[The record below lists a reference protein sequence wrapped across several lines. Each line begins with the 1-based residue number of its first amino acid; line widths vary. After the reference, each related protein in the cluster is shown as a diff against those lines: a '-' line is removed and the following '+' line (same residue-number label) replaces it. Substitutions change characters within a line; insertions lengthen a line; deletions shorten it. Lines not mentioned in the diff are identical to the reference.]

1 MKIKEHNGMKT
12 YSHYLKSKYDGLLCH
27 DEERIVLNGKVGISL
42 LTKSY
47 KFPNQIQFTMFTDK
61 VEDVRFEKRNKSVY
75 SRLEIDLDASE
86 LSQLLYVLNEF
97 KKILESK
104 EVQQ

>member
-12 YSHYLKSKYDGLLCH
+12 YSHYLKSNYDGLLCH
-27 DEERIVLNGKVGISL
+27 GESRVVLNGKVGISL

-61 VEDVRFEKRNKSVY
+61 TEDVKFEKRNPSGY
-75 SRLEIDLDASE
+75 SRLEIDLDAKE
-86 LSQLLYVLNEF
+86 LSQLLYTLNEF
-97 KKILESK
+97 KKILDE
-104 EVQQ
+104 EG